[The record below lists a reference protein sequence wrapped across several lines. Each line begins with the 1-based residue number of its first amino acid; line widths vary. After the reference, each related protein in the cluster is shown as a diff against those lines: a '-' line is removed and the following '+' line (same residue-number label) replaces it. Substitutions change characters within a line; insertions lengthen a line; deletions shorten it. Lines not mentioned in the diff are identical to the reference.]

1 MASEFSR
8 EFFSANRIVKAD
20 LHCARQPREQD
31 LDKIK
36 AELKSLY
43 DATEVL
49 LDVSVDESLL
59 SGYVLQVGDRV
70 NVVGTETAVSNVEKV
85 LGNSLKRL
93 NEPNLITIFI
103 GIALGIVLGSI
114 PITFPGIPQPVK
126 LGLAGGPLV
135 VAILIG
141 RFGHKMHLVTYT
153 TMSANLM
160 LREIGI
166 VLFLASV
173 GIEAGEHF
181 VQTVVEGSGLLYVG
195 YGFLITVIPL
205 LIIGMIARFYCK
217 VNYFTLM
224 GLIAGSNTDPP
235 ALAYAN
241 QTSGND
247 APAVGYSTVYPLTMF
262 LRILA
267 GQMILLTMM

>member
-85 LGNSLKRL
+85 LGLSL
-93 NEPNLITIFI
+93 IHI
-103 GIALGIVLGSI
+103 
-114 PITFPGIPQPVK
+114 
-126 LGLAGGPLV
+126 
-135 VAILIG
+135 
-141 RFGHKMHLVTYT
+141 
-153 TMSANLM
+153 
-160 LREIGI
+160 
-166 VLFLASV
+166 
-173 GIEAGEHF
+173 
-181 VQTVVEGSGLLYVG
+181 
-195 YGFLITVIPL
+195 
-205 LIIGMIARFYCK
+205 
-217 VNYFTLM
+217 
-224 GLIAGSNTDPP
+224 
-235 ALAYAN
+235 
-241 QTSGND
+241 
-247 APAVGYSTVYPLTMF
+247 
-262 LRILA
+262 
-267 GQMILLTMM
+267 